1 MTPETNQLIIAIIA
15 AVIAVGAVFYAR
27 SVKTDENSATLSTD
41 QALGAGIVGLGI
53 LLVAMPWAA
62 GSIAQLDFITSS
74 DFGIL
79 SGAVYAI
86 GILALLGGI
95 VLVVAP
101 GASEG

>member
-1 MTPETNQLIIAIIA
+1 MDNRIIIVIIA
-15 AVIAVGAVFYAR
+15 AVVAVGAVFYAR
-27 SVKTDENSATLSTD
+27 TVKTDANSHTLSFL

-62 GSIAQLDFITSS
+62 GAIADLEFISSS

-95 VLVVAP
+95 VLAISRTS
-101 GASEG
+101 SEG

>member
-1 MTPETNQLIIAIIA
+1 MDTKIIVVIISAI
-15 AVIAVGAVFYAR
+15 VAVGAVFYAR
-27 SVKTDENSATLSTD
+27 SVKTDANSSTVSFL

-62 GSIAQLDFITSS
+62 GAIADLEFISSS

-86 GILALLGGI
+86 GILALIGGI
-95 VLVVAP
+95 VLAVSRSS
-101 GASEG
+101 SEG

>member
-1 MTPETNQLIIAIIA
+1 MDKGLIIAIIA
-15 AVIAVGAVFYAR
+15 AVIAVGAVYYAR
-27 SVKTDENSATLSTD
+27 SVKTDANSSTLSFL

-62 GSIAQLDFITSS
+62 GEISQLGFIKSS

-95 VLVVAP
+95 VLVVSRNSP
-101 GASEG
+101 EG